1 LDWIDA
7 GAEQDVS
14 LNATAGDL
22 VIIAITADDD
32 INLTTT
38 TTTAGSITD
47 GNGATNNLMGDA
59 VNFKVGGAITDIEIT
74 IAMISGSETA
84 PEMCRLRLNT
94 TTLKIHI
101 NIILLNRYLLA
112 IYQLS
117 INRSLLFISASELKF
132 RLALPSF
139 DR

>member
-32 INLTTT
+32 INL

-117 INRSLLFISASELKF
+117 INRSLLFISASELNF

>member
-32 INLTTT
+32 INL

-84 PEMCRLRLNT
+84 PGLCRVRLNT
-94 TTLKIHI
+94 TTLKIYI
-101 NIILLNRYLLA
+101 NINFIKP
-112 IYQLS
+112 LS
-117 INRSLLFISASELKF
+117 ISYQ
-132 RLALPSF
+132 
-139 DR
+139 